1 MEFAAEE
8 LGVGGARIAYFVIP
22 SAVAE
27 TTDQPV
33 RVGRLT
39 NLKEELADL
48 AGIITTVPGTT
59 SPGFDE
65 ARVILKAFEVGAV
78 TLTLHV
84 PEEFGVTVCGEQVN
98 SASA

>member
-8 LGVGGARIAYFVIP
+8 VGVGGARIAFFVIP

-39 NLKEELADL
+39 KLKEVFVDL

-59 SPGFDE
+59 IPGFDDT
-65 ARVILKAFEVGAV
+65 RVILKAFDVGAV
-78 TLTLHV
+78 TLTLQV
-84 PEEFGVTVCGEQVN
+84 PEELGVTFCGEQVS